1 MKPLLWL
8 GPVLGGALVG
18 LFLVLG
24 AATIPTAAAQEGG
37 AQFAGSDL
45 SVSVSMSAVS
55 KLTGERFTFASVIT
69 NNGSI
74 ATPPLIA
81 ALNFTSL
88 DPDTYVDP
96 EDWSPQRT
104 MTVDPIA
111 PGSAATQTWTIN
123 PILEGD
129 VASYVVV
136 LPDSLAFPASPLVSS
151 PAIHVHVG
159 AQRSLNPGG
168 VVPVALAVPGL
179 LAAAYAGLRIQRS
192 RMRA

>member
-1 MKPLLWL
+1 MKPLPWL
-8 GPVLGGALVG
+8 GPVLGAALLG
-18 LFLVLG
+18 FALLVVIATVP
-24 AATIPTAAAQEGG
+24 AASAQEGG
-37 AQFAGSDL
+37 AQISGNDVSI
-45 SVSVSMSAVS
+45 SVNMSEVS
-55 KLTGERFTFASVIT
+55 KLTGERFTFTSEIT

>member
-8 GPVLGGALVG
+8 GPVLGAALLGFYLLVG
-18 LFLVLG
+18 
-24 AATIPTAAAQEGG
+24 AASGPAASAQEGG
-37 AQFAGSDL
+37 EQIAAGDVSISVNMSD
-45 SVSVSMSAVS
+45 VS
-55 KLTGERFTFASVIT
+55 KLTGEKFTFTSEIT
-69 NNGSI
+69 NNGVG

-81 ALNFTSL
+81 SLNFTSL
-88 DPDTYVDP
+88 EPDTYVDP

-104 MTVDPIA
+104 TSVDPIA
-111 PGSAATQTWTIN
+111 PGSSATQTWTIN

-136 LPDSLAFPASPLVSS
+136 LPDSLNFAASPLVSS

-159 AQRSLNPGG
+159 AQRNLNPGG
-168 VVPVALAVPGL
+168 VLPVALAVPGL
-179 LAAAYAGLRIQRS
+179 LAASYAGLRIKRT